1 MTDQTID
8 ARLSRLENLMVTAGD
23 MMLQTSNVSRSNTE
37 HITQLES
44 TMAAA
49 GDMLLQTSELSRR
62 NAEQVSQLEDILQRT
77 SELSLRNAE
86 QIDRNGEQILR
97 LERTMADL
105 TLRSASDR
113 VEFEE
118 WRRTTQAALEKIDRV
133 LDYLMQ
139 RDGQ

>member
-8 ARLSRLENLMVTAGD
+8 ARLSRLENLMATAGD
-23 MMLQTSNVSRSNTE
+23 MMLQ
-37 HITQLES
+37 
-44 TMAAA
+44 A
-49 GDMLLQTSELSRR
+49 SELSRR
-62 NAEQVSQLEDILQRT
+62 NAEQ
-77 SELSLRNAE
+77 
-86 QIDRNGEQILR
+86 IDRNAEQILR

-105 TLRSASDR
+105 ALRSASDR
-113 VEFEE
+113 AEFEE

>member
-23 MMLQTSNVSRSNTE
+23 MMLQTS
-37 HITQLES
+37 
-44 TMAAA
+44 
-49 GDMLLQTSELSRR
+49 ELSRR
-62 NAEQVSQLEDILQRT
+62 NAEQISQVESNLATIENIVQRT
-77 SELSLRNAE
+77 SELSL
-86 QIDRNGEQILR
+86 RNGEQILR

>member
-23 MMLQTSNVSRSNTE
+23 MMLQTS
-37 HITQLES
+37 
-44 TMAAA
+44 
-49 GDMLLQTSELSRR
+49 ELSRR
-62 NAEQVSQLEDILQRT
+62 NAEQ
-77 SELSLRNAE
+77 
-86 QIDRNGEQILR
+86 IDRNAEQILR

>member
-23 MMLQTSNVSRSNTE
+23 MMLQTS
-37 HITQLES
+37 
-44 TMAAA
+44 
-49 GDMLLQTSELSRR
+49 ELSRR
-62 NAEQVSQLEDILQRT
+62 NAEQ
-77 SELSLRNAE
+77 
-86 QIDRNGEQILR
+86 IDRNAEQILR

-113 VEFEE
+113 AEFEE

>member
-62 NAEQVSQLEDILQRT
+62 NTEQISQVESNLATIENIVQRT
-77 SELSLRNAE
+77 SELSL
-86 QIDRNGEQILR
+86 RNGEQILR

-105 TLRSASDR
+105 ALRSASDR
-113 VEFEE
+113 AEFEE
-118 WRRTTQAALEKIDRV
+118 WRRTTRAALEKIDRV

>member
-23 MMLQTSNVSRSNTE
+23 MMLQ
-37 HITQLES
+37 
-44 TMAAA
+44 A
-49 GDMLLQTSELSRR
+49 SELSRR
-62 NAEQVSQLEDILQRT
+62 NT
-77 SELSLRNAE
+77 E

-105 TLRSASDR
+105 ALRSVSDR
-113 VEFEE
+113 AEFEA

-133 LDYLMQ
+133 LDYLIQ

>member
-1 MTDQTID
+1 MTDHTIA
-8 ARLSRLENLMVTAGD
+8 ARLSRLENLMVNAGD
-23 MMLQTSNVSRSNTE
+23 MM
-37 HITQLES
+37 
-44 TMAAA
+44 
-49 GDMLLQTSELSRR
+49 LQTSELSRR
-62 NAEQVSQLEDILQRT
+62 NAEQIDRNAEQISQLEDILLRT
-77 SELSLRNAE
+77 SELSL
-86 QIDRNGEQILR
+86 RNGEQILR

-113 VEFEE
+113 AEFEE